1 MLYTN
6 IINEIVKQIKTEK
19 QQPTTQEQHIYC
31 LYLNY
36 LMTEKN

>member
-1 MLYTN
+1 MYYENILKE
-6 IINEIVKQIKTEK
+6 IINKIKTEK
-19 QQPTTQEQHIYC
+19 QQPTTHEQTIYC

>member
-1 MLYTN
+1 MYYEN
-6 IINEIVKQIKTEK
+6 IIKEIVNKIRTEK
-19 QQPTTQEQHIYC
+19 QQPTTREQKVYC